1 MPFKFSTE
9 KSADSPMEA
18 PLHVTSCFALVS
30 FKGLSLSLIFYILIM
45 YLDVVL
51 FGLILF
57 WTLCL
62 LGLDIF
68 FLGLK
73 KFSVIISS
81 NNFFFF
87 FAIFSLVWDSYRMNV
102 SKPDVI
108 PETS

>member
-9 KSADSPMEA
+9 KSADIPMEA

-68 FLGLK
+68 FRGLK

-81 NNFFFF
+81 NNFFLPF
-87 FAIFSLVWDSYRMNV
+87 FSLVWDSYRMNV